1 MNVSLGSVKSHMFSF
16 SAYLHAP
23 CLLGSSHGIAI
34 ESQTS
39 PSLDAASQ
47 DIETTTFDNVDA
59 KPRQRLLSMNLAIS
73 ANHQRHQAPQPGPP
87 KIRNPSQ

>member
-16 SAYLHAP
+16 SATYAYLHAP
-23 CLLGSSHGIAI
+23 CLLGSSHGIAL

-39 PSLDAASQ
+39 PSLDAESQ

-73 ANHQRHQAPQPGPP
+73 ANHQ
-87 KIRNPSQ
+87 